1 MKLRVVIIDDEPLAQ
16 KGLEDHINETGFLEL
31 AGKAEDPIE
40 ALEILTCQNID
51 IVFLDIEMPKM
62 SGITFLENLKKPP
75 IVIICSAYAEYALKS
90 FELDVLDYLLKPVT
104 FERFTKAVVKAREFY
119 ELRKNGKHE
128 IYMQS
133 EYFFVKSNQKIE
145 KINFDDINY
154 LEAMGNYVTIHTN
167 AKKFVTYLTLKGI
180 EEYLPK
186 DFYVRI
192 HKSYLVPIDKIQ
204 SIDESDIKV
213 ADVLLPISRNY
224 KEELITRINRKLFKR
239 N

>member
-1 MKLRVVIIDDEPLAQ
+1 MKLRTIIIDDEPLAQ

-40 ALEILTCQNID
+40 ALELLTSGNID

-62 SGITFLENLKKPP
+62 SGITFLENLKVPP

-104 FERFTKAVVKAREFY
+104 FERFTKAVVKAKEYY
-119 ELRKNGKHE
+119 ELKKNGKQE
-128 IYMQS
+128 IYLQS
-133 EYFFVKSNQKIE
+133 DYFFVKCNQKIE
-145 KINFDDINY
+145 KINFADVNY
-154 LEAMGNYVTIHTN
+154 LEAMGNYVTIHTK
-167 AKKFVTYLTLKGI
+167 AKKFITYLTLKGI

-186 DFYVRI
+186 DSYVRI

-204 SIDESDIKV
+204 SIDENDIKV
-213 ADVLLPISRNY
+213 ADTVLPVSRNY
-224 KEELITRINRKLFKR
+224 KEELNLKINRKLIKR

>member
-1 MKLRVVIIDDEPLAQ
+1 MKLRAIIIDDEPLAQ

-40 ALEILTCQNID
+40 ALELLTSGNID

-62 SGITFLENLKKPP
+62 SGITFLETLKTPP

-104 FERFTKAVVKAREFY
+104 FERFTKAVVKAKEFY
-119 ELRKNGKHE
+119 ELKKHGKQE
-128 IYMQS
+128 MYSQS
-133 EYFFVKSNQKIE
+133 EYFFVKCNQKIE
-145 KINFDDINY
+145 KINFADVNY
-154 LEAMGNYVTIHTN
+154 LEAMGNCVTIHTKS
-167 AKKFVTYLTLKGI
+167 KKFITYLTLKGI

-186 DFYVRI
+186 DSYVRI

-204 SIDESDIKV
+204 SIDENELKV
-213 ADVLLPISRNY
+213 ADTILPVSRNY
-224 KEELITRINRKLFKR
+224 KEELNSKINRRLIKR
-239 N
+239 S